1 METIP
6 NAALK
11 EWAIV
16 CKALE
21 EGRQQVLLRKGG
33 IMEYRNGFELKHNI
47 FYLFPTFEHQSKE
60 LIQPDYA
67 SNLDIIQQN
76 TFLTDS
82 TKNNISSFAK
92 VVFVREIND
101 RTLVQKLE
109 KYHIWNDRYVNIRM
123 EYNPKKPMSVILL
136 RVYKIN
142 RPFEVNV
149 KPEWKGCKSWIPIS
163 FSDNTSS
170 RLTNL
175 DMDKDDKID
184 HPATICNNKPTLD
197 DSKFEQIAG
206 EIEKILS

>member
-6 NAALK
+6 KAALK

-16 CKALE
+16 CRALE

-67 SNLDIIQQN
+67 NNLDIIQQN
-76 TFLTDS
+76 AFLEDS
-82 TKNNISSFAK
+82 TKNNISSYAK
-92 VVFVREIND
+92 VVSVKEIND
-101 RTLVQKLE
+101 RLLVQKLK
-109 KYHIWNDRYVNIRM
+109 KYHIWNDHYVNLRM
-123 EYNPKKPMSVILL
+123 EYNPKKSMSVILL
-136 RVYKIN
+136 RVYKIK
-142 RPFEVNV
+142 RPFEVNL

-163 FSDNTSS
+163 LSDNHP
-170 RLTNL
+170 RVTNL
-175 DMDKDDKID
+175 DVDSDYNPDY
-184 HPATICNNKPTLD
+184 PATICNNKPILD
-197 DSKFEQIAG
+197 DSKFEQIAA